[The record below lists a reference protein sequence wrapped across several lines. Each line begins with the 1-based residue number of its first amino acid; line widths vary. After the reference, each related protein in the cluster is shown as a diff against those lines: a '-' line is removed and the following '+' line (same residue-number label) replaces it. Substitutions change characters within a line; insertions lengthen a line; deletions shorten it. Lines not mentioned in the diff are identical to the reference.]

1 MSFDFEK
8 YIENMETRAEKND
21 IGKMI
26 ASGIGVGLSENSYLA
41 ITAMEN
47 VYVELDTLT
56 KNAAKNAERLAKKT
70 QERELKNLKNA
81 LELGF
86 VTEQEYYE
94 KLRKYRDEN
103 LREGSD
109 NWYKYTEEIIK
120 YNKRLA
126 DKAAEEQLRMMETVK
141 KLQNELETN
150 LKSDD
155 GPWYSSLKV
164 ILKGVGLGGGDEGFQ
179 WNTLEDF
186 QSEIEE
192 LQKYR
197 NAILKLKDLGNIPDG
212 IFSDIAQMNVS
223 EGLAAANTILSVS
236 DEMREKFISGYNTRN
251 SLAESIAGEL
261 NGILNKEALTEAGI
275 YSAETFNNGYFK
287 TDNEKKTLFIK
298 ELEKS
303 FESIPQSYYELG
315 VSSGDAF
322 GQGFE
327 SQLSVVMAE
336 ARSYM
341 ISVMGDLASE
351 MTEKIRSQ
359 CQNLA
364 TGISNT
370 YNTTYTFNTS
380 KDTTTA
386 QLKAAKDAD
395 TLTRLRGGN

>member
-26 ASGIGVGLSENSYLA
+26 ASGIGVGLSEKSYLA
-41 ITAMEN
+41 ITAREN

-179 WNTLEDF
+179 WNTL
-186 QSEIEE
+186 
-192 LQKYR
+192 
-197 NAILKLKDLGNIPDG
+197 
-212 IFSDIAQMNVS
+212 
-223 EGLAAANTILSVS
+223 
-236 DEMREKFISGYNTRN
+236 
-251 SLAESIAGEL
+251 
-261 NGILNKEALTEAGI
+261 
-275 YSAETFNNGYFK
+275 
-287 TDNEKKTLFIK
+287 
-298 ELEKS
+298 
-303 FESIPQSYYELG
+303 
-315 VSSGDAF
+315 
-322 GQGFE
+322 
-327 SQLSVVMAE
+327 
-336 ARSYM
+336 
-341 ISVMGDLASE
+341 
-351 MTEKIRSQ
+351 
-359 CQNLA
+359 
-364 TGISNT
+364 
-370 YNTTYTFNTS
+370 
-380 KDTTTA
+380 
-386 QLKAAKDAD
+386 
-395 TLTRLRGGN
+395 